1 MTVLN
6 YKIELKPIFQ
16 LDFQQDGVSDSKFEL
31 KRLISRRV
39 QSQIDRV
46 NYESFMNEVNELDVE
61 LSTHLMMGVDEIE
74 VVNSLLGS
82 ESNGDSLWIEGMLAF
97 KVNGDSIVNVEEDST
112 QLLLESWYQ
121 FMLSQ
126 WMLQSSYIQEISE
139 WNYNIDWSLQLAVAV
154 GYSDV
159 NWVHEDL

>member
-1 MTVLN
+1 MTILN

-16 LDFQQDGVSDSKFEL
+16 LDFHQDDFSDSKFEL
-31 KRLISRRV
+31 RKLIERRV
-39 QSQIDRV
+39 QSQIDRM
-46 NYESFMNEVNELDVE
+46 NYASFMDEVNELDVD
-61 LSTHLMMGVDEIE
+61 LATHLMLGVDGVE

-97 KVNGDSIVNVEEDST
+97 KVNDESLVDVDEDSS

-121 FMLSQ
+121 YMFSN
-126 WMLQSSYIQEISE
+126 WMLESSYIQEISE

-154 GYSDV
+154 GFSQV
-159 NWVHEDL
+159 NWIHEF

>member
-16 LDFQQDGVSDSKFEL
+16 LDFQQDEVSDSKFEL
-31 KRLISRRV
+31 KKLISRRV
-39 QSQIDRV
+39 QSQIDRM
-46 NYESFMNEVNELDVE
+46 NYDSFMIEVNEMDVE
-61 LSTHLMMGVDEIE
+61 LATHLMMGVGEIE
-74 VVNSLLGS
+74 VMNSLLGS
-82 ESNGDSLWIEGMLAF
+82 ESNEDSLWVEGMLAF
-97 KVNGDSIVNVEEDST
+97 KVNGDSIVNVEEEST

-139 WNYNIDWSLQLAVAV
+139 WNYNINWELQLAVAV
-154 GYSDV
+154 VYSDMK
-159 NWVHEDL
+159 WVHED

>member
-1 MTVLN
+1 MAVLN

-16 LDFQQDGVSDSKFEL
+16 LDFQQDGFSDSKFEL
-31 KRLISRRV
+31 RKLIERRV
-39 QSQIDRV
+39 QSQIDRM
-46 NYESFMNEVNELDVE
+46 NYATLMEQVNELDE
-61 LSTHLMMGVDEIE
+61 DLTTHLMLGVDGVE

-97 KVNGDSIVNVEEDST
+97 KVNGESIVDVEENDT

-121 FMLSQ
+121 FMFSN
-126 WMLQSSYIQEISE
+126 WMLESSYIHEISE

-154 GYSDV
+154 GYSEV
-159 NWVHEDL
+159 KWVHEF

>member
-16 LDFQQDGVSDSKFEL
+16 LDFQQDEVSESKFEL
-31 KRLISRRV
+31 KKLMSRRV
-39 QSQIDRV
+39 QSQIDRM
-46 NYESFMNEVNELDVE
+46 NYASFMDEVNELDVD
-61 LSTHLMMGVDEIE
+61 LATHLMLGVDGVE

-97 KVNGDSIVNVEEDST
+97 KVNDESIVDVDEDSS

-121 FMLSQ
+121 YMFSQ
-126 WMLQSSYIQEISE
+126 WMLESSHIQEIQE

-154 GYSDV
+154 GFSQV
-159 NWVHEDL
+159 NWTHEF

>member
-16 LDFQQDGVSDSKFEL
+16 LDFQQDGASDSKFEL
-31 KRLISRRV
+31 KKLISRRV
-39 QSQIDRV
+39 QSQIDRM
-46 NYESFMNEVNELDVE
+46 NYATFMEQVNELDKE
-61 LSTHLMMGVDEIE
+61 LATHLMLGIDGVE

-97 KVNGDSIVNVEEDST
+97 RVYENSIVHVEEDAT

-121 FMLSQ
+121 FMFSN
-126 WMLQSSYIQEISE
+126 WMMESSYIQEISE

-159 NWVHEDL
+159 KWVHED

>member
-1 MTVLN
+1 MTVVN

-16 LDFQQDGVSDSKFEL
+16 LDFQQDEVSDSKFEL

-39 QSQIDRV
+39 QSQIDRM
-46 NYESFMNEVNELDVE
+46 NYESFMDEVNELDVE
-61 LSTHLMMGVDEIE
+61 LATHLMMGIGEIE

-97 KVNGDSIVNVEEDST
+97 KVNGDSVVNVEEST

-139 WNYNIDWSLQLAVAV
+139 WNCDIDWSLQLAVAV
-154 GYSDV
+154 GFSDV
-159 NWVHEDL
+159 KWVHED

>member
-1 MTVLN
+1 MTVVN

-16 LDFQQDGVSDSKFEL
+16 LDFQQDGVSDSKFEV

-39 QSQIDRV
+39 QSQIDRM
-46 NYESFMNEVNELDVE
+46 NYESFMDEVNELDKE
-61 LSTHLMMGVDEIE
+61 LATHLMLGIDGVD

-97 KVNGDSIVNVEEDST
+97 RVYENSIVHVEEDAT

-121 FMLSQ
+121 FMFSN
-126 WMLQSSYIQEISE
+126 WMMESSYIQEISE

-154 GYSDV
+154 GYSDAK
-159 NWVHEDL
+159 WVHED

>member
-1 MTVLN
+1 MTVVN

-16 LDFQQDGVSDSKFEL
+16 LDFQKDGVSDSKFEL

-39 QSQIDRV
+39 QSQIDRM
-46 NYESFMNEVNELDVE
+46 NYESFMDEVNELDKE
-61 LSTHLMMGVDEIE
+61 LATHLMLGIDGVE

-97 KVNGDSIVNVEEDST
+97 KVNGDSIVHVEEDAT

-121 FMLSQ
+121 FMFSN
-126 WMLQSSYIQEISE
+126 WMMESSYIKEISE
-139 WNYNIDWSLQLAVAV
+139 WNYSIDWSLQLAVAV

-159 NWVHEDL
+159 KWVHED

>member
-16 LDFQQDGVSDSKFEL
+16 LDFQQDEALDSKFEL

-39 QSQIDRV
+39 QSQIDRM
-46 NYESFMNEVNELDVE
+46 NYESFMDEVNELDKE
-61 LSTHLMMGVDEIE
+61 LATHLMLGIDGVE

-97 KVNGDSIVNVEEDST
+97 RVHDDSIVHVEEDAT

-121 FMLSQ
+121 VMLSR

-139 WNYNIDWSLQLAVAV
+139 WNYNIEWSLQLAVTV
-154 GYSDV
+154 GFSQV
-159 NWVHEDL
+159 KWTHEH

>member
-1 MTVLN
+1 MTVVN

-39 QSQIDRV
+39 QSQIDRM
-46 NYESFMNEVNELDVE
+46 NYESFMDEVNELDKE
-61 LSTHLMMGVDEIE
+61 LATHLMLGIDGVD

-97 KVNGDSIVNVEEDST
+97 RVYDNSIVHVEEGAT

-121 FMLSQ
+121 FMFSN
-126 WMLQSSYIQEISE
+126 WMMESSYIKEISE
-139 WNYNIDWSLQLAVAV
+139 WNYSIDWSLQLAVAV

-159 NWVHEDL
+159 KWVHED

>member
-1 MTVLN
+1 MTVVN

-39 QSQIDRV
+39 QSQIDRM
-46 NYESFMNEVNELDVE
+46 NYESFMDEVNELDKE
-61 LSTHLMMGVDEIE
+61 LATHLMLGIDGVE

-97 KVNGDSIVNVEEDST
+97 KVHGDSIVNVEEEST

-121 FMLSQ
+121 FMLSN
-126 WMLQSSYIQEISE
+126 WMMESSYIKEISE
-139 WNYNIDWSLQLAVAV
+139 WNYNIDWSMQLAVAV
-154 GYSDV
+154 GFSDV
-159 NWVHEDL
+159 KWVHED

>member
-1 MTVLN
+1 MTVVN

-16 LDFQQDGVSDSKFEL
+16 IDFQQNGVSDSKFEL

-39 QSQIDRV
+39 QSQIDRM
-46 NYESFMNEVNELDVE
+46 NYESFMDEVNELDRE
-61 LSTHLMMGVDEIE
+61 LATHLMLGIDGVD

-97 KVNGDSIVNVEEDST
+97 RVYENSIVHVEEDAT

-121 FMLSQ
+121 FMLSN
-126 WMLQSSYIQEISE
+126 WMMESSYIKEISE

-159 NWVHEDL
+159 KWVHED

>member
-1 MTVLN
+1 MAVVN

-39 QSQIDRV
+39 QSQIERM
-46 NYESFMNEVNELDVE
+46 NYESFMDEVNELDKE
-61 LSTHLMMGVDEIE
+61 LATHLMLGIDGVE

-82 ESNGDSLWIEGMLAF
+82 ESNGDSLWIESMLAF
-97 KVNGDSIVNVEEDST
+97 KVNGDSIVNVEEEST

-159 NWVHEDL
+159 KWVHED

>member
-1 MTVLN
+1 MAVVN

-16 LDFQQDGVSDSKFEL
+16 LDFQQDEVSEQKFEL
-31 KRLISRRV
+31 KKLMSRRV
-39 QSQIDRV
+39 QSQIDRM
-46 NYESFMNEVNELDVE
+46 NYASFMDEVNELDVD
-61 LSTHLMMGVDEIE
+61 LATHLMLGVDGIE

-97 KVNGDSIVNVEEDST
+97 KVYDESIVDVDEDSS

-121 FMLSQ
+121 YMLSH
-126 WMLQSSYIQEISE
+126 WMLESSYIQEIQE

-159 NWVHEDL
+159 KWTHEF

>member
-1 MTVLN
+1 MAVVN

-31 KRLISRRV
+31 KRLISGRV
-39 QSQIDRV
+39 QSQIDRM
-46 NYESFMNEVNELDVE
+46 NYESFMDEVNELDKE
-61 LSTHLMMGVDEIE
+61 LATHLMLGIDGVD

-97 KVNGDSIVNVEEDST
+97 RVYDNSIVHVEEDAT

-121 FMLSQ
+121 VMLSR

-139 WNYNIDWSLQLAVAV
+139 WNYNIDWSMQLAVAV
-154 GYSDV
+154 GFSQV
-159 NWVHEDL
+159 KWTHEH

>member
-1 MTVLN
+1 MTILN

-16 LDFQQDGVSDSKFEL
+16 LDFQQDEVSESKFEL
-31 KRLISRRV
+31 KKLMSRRV
-39 QSQIDRV
+39 QSQIDRM
-46 NYESFMNEVNELDVE
+46 NYASFMDEVNELDVD
-61 LSTHLMMGVDEIE
+61 LATHLMLGVDGVE

-97 KVNGDSIVNVEEDST
+97 KVNDESIVDVDEDSS

-121 FMLSQ
+121 YMLSQ
-126 WMLQSSYIQEISE
+126 WMLESSYIQEIQE

-154 GYSDV
+154 GFSQV
-159 NWVHEDL
+159 NWTHEF

>member
-1 MTVLN
+1 MTVVN

-39 QSQIDRV
+39 QSQIDRM
-46 NYESFMNEVNELDVE
+46 NYESFMDEVNELDKE
-61 LSTHLMMGVDEIE
+61 LATHLMLGIDGVE

-97 KVNGDSIVNVEEDST
+97 KVHGDSIVNVEEEST

-121 FMLSQ
+121 FMLSN
-126 WMLQSSYIQEISE
+126 WMMESSYIKEISE
-139 WNYNIDWSLQLAVAV
+139 WNYNIDWSMQLAVAV
-154 GYSDV
+154 GFSQV
-159 NWVHEDL
+159 KWTHEH

>member
-1 MTVLN
+1 MAVVN

-16 LDFQQDGVSDSKFEL
+16 LDFQQDGFSDSKFEL

-39 QSQIDRV
+39 QSQIDRM
-46 NYESFMNEVNELDVE
+46 NYAMFMEQVNELDEE
-61 LSTHLMMGVDEIE
+61 LATHLMLGIDGVD

-97 KVNGDSIVNVEEDST
+97 KVNGDSVVNVEEEST

-121 FMLSQ
+121 VMLSQ

-159 NWVHEDL
+159 KWVHED

>member
-16 LDFQQDGVSDSKFEL
+16 LDFQQDGFSDSKFEL
-31 KRLISRRV
+31 RKLIERRV
-39 QSQIDRV
+39 QSQIDRM
-46 NYESFMNEVNELDVE
+46 NYATFMDEVNELDVD
-61 LSTHLMMGVDEIE
+61 LATHLMLGVDGVE

-82 ESNGDSLWIEGMLAF
+82 ESNGDSIWIEGMLAF
-97 KVNGDSIVNVEEDST
+97 KVNGESIVDVDEDSS

-121 FMLSQ
+121 YVLSQ
-126 WMLQSSYIQEISE
+126 WMLESSYIQEVQE

-154 GYSDV
+154 GYSNV
-159 NWVHEDL
+159 KWTHEY

>member
-1 MTVLN
+1 MAVLN

-16 LDFQQDGVSDSKFEL
+16 LDFQQDEVSDSKFEL

-61 LSTHLMMGVDEIE
+61 LATHLMMGIGEIE

-97 KVNGDSIVNVEEDST
+97 KVNGDSVVNVEEEST

-139 WNYNIDWSLQLAVAV
+139 WNCDIDWSLQLAVAV
-154 GYSDV
+154 GFSDV
-159 NWVHEDL
+159 KWVHED

>member
-1 MTVLN
+1 MAVVN

-39 QSQIDRV
+39 QSQIDRM
-46 NYESFMNEVNELDVE
+46 NYATFMEQVNELDKE
-61 LSTHLMMGVDEIE
+61 LATHLMLGIDGVD

-97 KVNGDSIVNVEEDST
+97 RVYDNSIVHVEEDAT

-121 FMLSQ
+121 FMLSN
-126 WMLQSSYIQEISE
+126 WMMESSYIKEISE
-139 WNYNIDWSLQLAVAV
+139 WNYNIDWQIQLAVAV
-154 GYSDV
+154 GFSDV
-159 NWVHEDL
+159 KWVHED

>member
-39 QSQIDRV
+39 QSQIDRM
-46 NYESFMNEVNELDVE
+46 NYESFMDEVNELDKG
-61 LSTHLMMGVDEIE
+61 LATHLMLGVDGVE

-97 KVNGDSIVNVEEDST
+97 RVYDNSIVHVEEDAT

-121 FMLSQ
+121 FMFSN
-126 WMLQSSYIQEISE
+126 WMMESSYIQEISE

-159 NWVHEDL
+159 KWVHED

>member
-1 MTVLN
+1 MAVVN

-39 QSQIDRV
+39 QSQIDRM
-46 NYESFMNEVNELDVE
+46 NYESFMDEVNELDKE
-61 LSTHLMMGVDEIE
+61 LATHLMLGIDGVD

-97 KVNGDSIVNVEEDST
+97 RVYDNSIVHVEEGAT

-121 FMLSQ
+121 FMLSN

-139 WNYNIDWSLQLAVAV
+139 WNCDIDWSLQLAVAV
-154 GYSDV
+154 GFSDV
-159 NWVHEDL
+159 KWVHED

>member
-1 MTVLN
+1 MAVVN

-39 QSQIDRV
+39 QSQIDRM
-46 NYESFMNEVNELDVE
+46 NYESFIDEVNELDKE
-61 LSTHLMMGVDEIE
+61 LATHLMLGIDGVD

-97 KVNGDSIVNVEEDST
+97 KVNGDSIVNVEEEST

-154 GYSDV
+154 GFSQV
-159 NWVHEDL
+159 KWTHEH

>member
-1 MTVLN
+1 MTVVN

-16 LDFQQDGVSDSKFEL
+16 LDFRQDDFSDLQFEL
-31 KRLISRRV
+31 RKLIERRV
-39 QSQIDRV
+39 QSQIDRM
-46 NYESFMNEVNELDVE
+46 NYTTFMEQVNELDE
-61 LSTHLMMGVDEIE
+61 DLATHLMLGVENVE

-97 KVNGDSIVNVEEDST
+97 KVNDESIVDVTEDDT

-121 FMLSQ
+121 YMLSQ
-126 WMLQSSYIQEISE
+126 WMLESSYIQEIQE

-154 GYSDV
+154 GFSQV
-159 NWVHEDL
+159 NWTHEF

>member
-1 MTVLN
+1 MTVVN

-39 QSQIDRV
+39 QSQIDRM
-46 NYESFMNEVNELDVE
+46 NYESFMDEVSELDKE
-61 LSTHLMMGVDEIE
+61 LATHLMLGIDGVD

-97 KVNGDSIVNVEEDST
+97 RVYENSIVHVEEDAT

-121 FMLSQ
+121 FMFSN
-126 WMLQSSYIQEISE
+126 WMMESSYIQEISE

-154 GYSDV
+154 GFSQV
-159 NWVHEDL
+159 EWTHEH

>member
-1 MTVLN
+1 MAVVN

-16 LDFQQDGVSDSKFEL
+16 LDFQQDEVSDSKFEL

-39 QSQIDRV
+39 QSQIDRM
-46 NYESFMNEVNELDVE
+46 NYESFMDEVNELDKE
-61 LSTHLMMGVDEIE
+61 LATHLMLGIDGVEI
-74 VVNSLLGS
+74 VNSLLGS

-97 KVNGDSIVNVEEDST
+97 KVNGDSIVNVEEEST

-139 WNYNIDWSLQLAVAV
+139 WNYNIDWPLQLAVAV
-154 GYSDV
+154 GFSQV
-159 NWVHEDL
+159 KWTHEH